1 MPKVLQSIVVPF
13 AMFGIVAAARAQWQP
28 RLSAVPG
35 YNDDYLAAAFH
46 AGTHRTILVGAS
58 GTNAF
63 DGRGF
68 VPLPGPTPARV
79 GTAMTYD
86 RARNRIVLFGG
97 SAAGTFASL
106 GDTWEFDGVVWTQRS
121 PSTSP
126 SARTGAS
133 LVYDTWRQ
141 VSVLVGGF
149 SNGLGLGDTWEWD
162 GQTWALR
169 AVNVPGV
176 RGGAASAFEE
186 VRGLV
191 SIYGGMTVLGGPL
204 RNDFWQFD
212 GQTWQRHITAAMP
225 SARSNAAMAADP
237 WSGNLVL
244 LGGQGAGGTLLAD
257 TWRWDGRQWSQVAP
271 ALAPSARSG
280 HAMVY
285 DSDRHQIVLLG
296 GSNPAGALAEVWN
309 WTEDPRAH
317 ALPFGS
323 GCGLQLSAANGS
335 LPELGTSLQL
345 QMGVPAGALF
355 FSLGFS
361 DLAASGV
368 PLPVALPGGC
378 LLHIEP
384 VASVLAQPSTAGIWP
399 FAIPSAPH
407 LLGTRLYGQT
417 FALGGASS
425 LLSSNG
431 LALRVGLHDPNLVTT
446 AALDPATQDLPSSA
460 IPGALVGG
468 DGHHGDFSTA
478 LAQDLGNGVFEIQT
492 DNTVIPASQTT
503 SGLTQQVTDGHFYFA
518 SFVVPAGVTV
528 RFRGSVPAVVRVRGE
543 VRIDG
548 TIDVSA
554 DPLPTFVAGWSIAV
568 DLGQDGGRGGPG
580 GSNGGRGANRCLGL
594 GPGSGQ
600 FHGQPG
606 GDVRVAAG
614 HALAQAAVGTGGRG
628 AQLFPAH
635 GNSALLQFPLN
646 SVFNGD
652 LSSGGGGGGFRG
664 PGGAGGA
671 QALVVGVNPGPS
683 HAGGVSLVVP
693 PVPSGTTSLDYYQL
707 GGAGGGGGGSHS
719 FSSVQNLAS
728 KFRAGAGGGG
738 GGGVLA
744 LRTGSSLTIGATGR
758 VLATGGDGQSYS
770 SLGSGLPTPGGGGS
784 GGSVLLQVASLLRN
798 QGVVDVSGGTGS
810 QLTNLPSFVAATSQG
825 GAGANGLVR
834 MESPQPI
841 LGGLSVPALTAAD
854 VGLLGDS
861 DARTGLRSI
870 WLPVTVADEA
880 RVMVRYELNA
890 LWNGVTTVFS
900 DDPAIGPG
908 LDDPNGPIVM
918 RFQSARRD
926 ANGQPDLATIGPWR
940 RFFGTS
946 HHDGCS
952 LDVPHFV
959 RVELTWPT
967 VGAPV
972 VQGLELIWH

>member
-1 MPKVLQSIVVPF
+1 MPNVLQSIVVPF
-13 AMFGIVAAARAQWQP
+13 AMFGVVAAGRAQWEP

-58 GTNAF
+58 GTSAF

-121 PSTSP
+121 PSTAP

-141 VSVLVGGF
+141 LSVLVGGF
-149 SNGLGLGDTWEWD
+149 SNGLGLGDTWEWN
-162 GQTWALR
+162 GQNWTLR

-212 GQTWQRHITAAMP
+212 GQTWQRRVSAAMP
-225 SARSNAAMAADP
+225 SARSNAAMASDP
-237 WSGNLVL
+237 WNGNLVL
-244 LGGQGAGGTLLAD
+244 FGGQGAGGTLLAD
-257 TWRWDGRQWSQVAP
+257 TWRWDGRVWSQVAP
-271 ALAPSARSG
+271 ALAPAARSG

-285 DSDRHQIVLLG
+285 DNDRHQIVLLG
-296 GSNPAGALAEVWN
+296 GSNPTGALAEVWN

-317 ALPFGS
+317 AMPFGS

-345 QMGVPAGALF
+345 QMGVPAGAML

-361 DLAASGV
+361 DLAASGA
-368 PLPVALPGGC
+368 PLPRALPGGC
-378 LLHIEP
+378 FLHIEP
-384 VASVLAQPSTAGIWP
+384 AASVLVQPSSAGIWP
-399 FAIPSAPH
+399 FAIPSAPY
-407 LLGTRLYGQT
+407 LLGARLYGQT
-417 FALGGASS
+417 FALGGVPA

-431 LALRVGLHDPNLVTT
+431 LALRVGRHDPNLVTM

-460 IPGALVGG
+460 ILGALVGG

-478 LAQDLGNGVFEIQT
+478 LGQDLGNGVFEIQT
-492 DNTVIPASQTT
+492 NNTTIPASQTS
-503 SGLTQQVTDGHFYFA
+503 SGLAEQVTDGHFSFA

-548 TIDVSA
+548 TLDASA
-554 DPLPTFVAGWSIAV
+554 DPLPAFFAGWSTAV

-580 GSNGGRGANRCLGL
+580 GATGGRGGHRCLGF

-600 FHGQPG
+600 FHGQAG
-606 GDVRVAAG
+606 GDLRVAAG
-614 HALAQAAVGTGGRG
+614 HALALAALGTGGHG

-635 GNSALLQFPLN
+635 GNRALLQYAVSSLL
-646 SVFNGD
+646 NGD
-652 LSSGGGGGGFRG
+652 LSAGGGGGGFRG
-664 PGGAGGA
+664 PGGAGIA
-671 QALVVGVNPGPS
+671 QGFATGVNPGPS
-683 HAGGVSLVVP
+683 HAGGLSLVVP
-693 PVPSGTTSLDYYQL
+693 PVPSGIASLDYYQF

-719 FSSVQNLAS
+719 FSSAHTLAS
-728 KFRAGAGGGG
+728 QFRAGAGGGG

-744 LRTGSSLTIGATGR
+744 LRTGSSLTIGSTGR

-770 SLGSGLPTPGGGGS
+770 VVGGGLPAPGGGGS
-784 GGSVLLQVASLLRN
+784 GGSVLLQAASVLRN

-810 QLTNLPSFVAATSQG
+810 QIVNLPSFLAANSQG
-825 GAGANGLVR
+825 GIGADGLVR

-841 LGGLSVPALTAAD
+841 TGGVVVPAWTAAD
-854 VGLLGDS
+854 LGPLVDS
-861 DARTGLRSI
+861 DTRTGLRSI

-880 RVMVRYELNA
+880 RVMVRYELSA
-890 LWNGVTTVFS
+890 LWNGVPTVFS

-908 LDDPNGPIVM
+908 LDDPNGAIVM
-918 RFQSARRD
+918 RFQSALRD
-926 ANGQPDLATIGPWR
+926 ANGQPDPATIGPWR

-946 HHDGCS
+946 HRETCN

-959 RVELTWPT
+959 RIELTWPT

-972 VQGLELIWH
+972 IQGLELIWH